1 MLRVLYA
8 RMMSTRYGITF
19 SGLTLAAGAGVFC
32 GVVPLG
38 YAAMLAAVFTNP
50 ALLVALPGAL
60 VLGAL
65 AGLLVAYG
73 TRNAIRPRMAQR
85 YRRFVAAGLIAM
97 PGFFFIGRIE
107 DFTSSPEPS
116 RWAIGFI
123 LCCGLAG
130 IVVHY
135 RWRKRLTLEQHA
147 RRAAENR
154 AQQHTTVA

>member
-1 MLRVLYA
+1 
-8 RMMSTRYGITF
+8 MSTRYGITF

-50 ALLVALPGAL
+50 ALLAALPGAL

-65 AGLLVAYG
+65 AGILVAYG
-73 TRNAIRPRMAQR
+73 TRNTIRPRMTHR
-85 YRRFVAAGLIAM
+85 YRRFVIAGLITM

-107 DFTSSPEPS
+107 ELTSGPEPS

-123 LCCGLAG
+123 LGCGLAA
-130 IVVHY
+130 IAVHY
-135 RWRKRLTLEQHA
+135 RWRKRRTLEQAA
-147 RRAAENR
+147 RRAAQSR
-154 AQQHTTVA
+154 ARQHTTVA